1 MLSYVDNF
9 LLDRAP
15 LAPRF
20 AILLTRRLCEF
31 MKFCDAGKRA
41 ARGVPIT

>member
-20 AILLTRRLCEF
+20 AILLTRLAF
-31 MKFCDAGKRA
+31 YASL
-41 ARGVPIT
+41 